1 MENMITSVK
10 NERVKAWKKLHNRK
24 ERNNTKTFIIEGFH
38 LLEEAWKS
46 DWVIQ
51 EIIAEE
57 AVELPNWCQD
67 YKVERVSAPVFE
79 QITQTQT
86 PQGVAAV
93 LEMKEATKRKGNYL
107 LLIDSVQDPGNLGT
121 MIRTADAAGM
131 DGIVLGNDT
140 VDIYN
145 DKVLRSTQGSI
156 FHIPIYHAS
165 LLDEVKDLQQNGFKI
180 WATALLNAKKYNE
193 IQIDEKVA
201 LILGNE
207 GAGVKQER
215 IDVADEIVTIPIYG
229 KAESLNVSIAAGIL
243 MYYLKR

>member
-1 MENMITSVK
+1 MITSVK

-67 YKVERVSAPVFE
+67 YEVERVSAPVFE

-131 DGIVLGNDT
+131 DGIVLGNGT

-193 IQIDEKVA
+193 IQIDGKVA

-207 GAGVKQER
+207 GAGVRQEL

>member
-1 MENMITSVK
+1 MITSIK

-24 ERNNTKTFIIEGFH
+24 ERNNTKTFLIEGFH
-38 LLEEAWKS
+38 LLDEAWKS
-46 DWVIQ
+46 DWVIR

-67 YKVERVSAPVFE
+67 YEVERVSALVFE

-93 LEMKEATKRKGNYL
+93 LEMKEEFKRKGKYL

-131 DGIVLGNDT
+131 DGIVLGHGT
-140 VDIYN
+140 VDVYN
-145 DKVLRSTQGSI
+145 DKVIRSTQGSI
-156 FHIPIYHAS
+156 FHLPIYQAN
-165 LLDEVKDLQQNGFKI
+165 LIDEVTVLKQDGFKI
-180 WATALLNAKKYNE
+180 WATALQHAKKYNE
-193 IQIDEKVA
+193 IAIDEKVA

-207 GAGVKQER
+207 GAGVKQEL
-215 IDVADEIVTIPIYG
+215 IDAADEIVTIPIYG

>member
-1 MENMITSVK
+1 MITSVK

-24 ERNNTKTFIIEGFH
+24 ERNNNQTFLIEGFH

-46 DWVIQ
+46 DWVIR

-57 AVELPNWCQD
+57 AVELPNWCQN
-67 YKVERVSAPVFE
+67 YEVERVNEQVFE
-79 QITQTQT
+79 LITQTQT

-93 LEMKEATKRKGNYL
+93 VEMKEALEREGNHL

-131 DGIVLGNDT
+131 DGIVLGHGT
-140 VDIYN
+140 VDVYN
-145 DKVLRSTQGSI
+145 DKVIRSTQGSI
-156 FHIPIYHAS
+156 FHIPIYHANLS
-165 LLDEVKDLQQNGFKI
+165 NEVIELRKNGFKI
-180 WATALLNAKKYNE
+180 WATALQNAKKYNE
-193 IQIDEKVA
+193 ITIDEKVA

-207 GAGVKQER
+207 GAGVKKEL
-215 IDVADEIVTIPIYG
+215 IDAADEIVTIPIYG
-229 KAESLNVSIAAGIL
+229 RAESLNVSIAAGIL